1 MSRNVRLRL
10 SDHVHAAIHDHG
22 DPACD
27 EYISDAS
34 VGEIREAVREI
45 NRLRAAL
52 EMIAGRRQCVDNLM
66 GNHDIAIEALDH
78 DEEYTPCHL
87 TETG

>member
-1 MSRNVRLRL
+1 MTRSVRFRL

-34 VGEIREAVREI
+34 VGEIREAIREI
-45 NRLRAAL
+45 NRLREAL
-52 EMIAGRRQCVDNLM
+52 EMIAGRRQCIDNLM
-66 GNHDIAIEALDH
+66 SNQEVAIEALDH
-78 DEEYTPCHL
+78 GEEYTPCHL
-87 TETG
+87 TEIG